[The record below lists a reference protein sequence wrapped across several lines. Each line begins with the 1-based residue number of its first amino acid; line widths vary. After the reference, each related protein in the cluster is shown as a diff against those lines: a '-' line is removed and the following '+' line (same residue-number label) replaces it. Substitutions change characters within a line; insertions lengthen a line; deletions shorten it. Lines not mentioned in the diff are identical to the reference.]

1 MNQNKSLNIVIISIL
16 VLIFVGYLWYLT
28 IPRNAPKSKVF
39 VVPEDVLDNNET
51 KNIEKSPV
59 FGNIPVRANQDEKS
73 RPDPF
78 AAL

>member
-1 MNQNKSLNIVIISIL
+1 MNQNKSLNIAIIIGL
-16 VLIFVGYLWYLT
+16 VLIVIGYLWYLT

-39 VVPEDVLDNNET
+39 VVPEDVLDNSEA
-51 KNIEKSPV
+51 KNIGKSPV
-59 FGNIPVRANQDEKS
+59 FGNIPVIVSQGEKS